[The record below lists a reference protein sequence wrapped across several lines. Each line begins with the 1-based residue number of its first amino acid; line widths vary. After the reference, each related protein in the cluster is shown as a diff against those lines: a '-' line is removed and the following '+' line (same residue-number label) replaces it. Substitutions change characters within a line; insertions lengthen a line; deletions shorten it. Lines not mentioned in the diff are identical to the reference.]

1 LYEYDDAGRLVSSRP
16 EVEWDETEVAWMLAL
31 ADYEASLC
39 PRCGMPREICQSPDT
54 EGRVTVP
61 APSRCH
67 VTTAILGAQK
77 GYAENEHPTAL
88 LFGAHVPN
96 STQ

>member
-1 LYEYDDAGRLVSSRP
+1 MSSRP

-31 ADYEASLC
+31 AEYEDGLC
-39 PRCGMPREICQSPDT
+39 PRCGMPREICQAPES

-61 APSRCH
+61 PPSRCH

-88 LFGAHVPN
+88 SFEATVSN
-96 STQ
+96 SP

>member
-1 LYEYDDAGRLVSSRP
+1 
-16 EVEWDETEVAWMLAL
+16 MLAL

-39 PRCGMPREICQSPDT
+39 PKCGMPTAICQARDT
-54 EGRVTVP
+54 EGRVAVP

-77 GYAENEHPTAL
+77 GYQENEHPAAL
-88 LFGAHVPN
+88 LFGASIP
-96 STQ
+96 TPTP